1 MFKMRTTLDIDN
13 DILLAVK
20 ELSKREKKS
29 AGEILSDL
37 ARRAL
42 TTSQHQVEVTEYGF
56 PKIPRKSDAIVTV
69 EHINRLMEESDL

>member
-1 MFKMRTTLDIDN
+1 MRTTLDIDN

-42 TTSQHQVEVTEYGF
+42 TTSQIQVQEEVTEYGF
-56 PKIPRKSDAIVTV
+56 PMIPKKSDAIVTV